1 MRLLEL
7 GPGHTAGDAIVHVPG
22 SDVVFAGDLVFAND
36 TPLMWAGPV
45 ESWLSALDRILAMR
59 PRLIVPGHGPVTDE
73 EGVRDLAHYL
83 QYVADEATDR
93 FEQGMDVDDAAD
105 DIDLSPFDDWSERER
120 IAVNVHTVYRGLDP
134 SLPALP
140 VPEQFVRMAKWA
152 ARHR

>member
-1 MRLLEL
+1 M
-7 GPGHTAGDAIVHVPG
+7 
-22 SDVVFAGDLVFAND
+22 
-36 TPLMWAGPV
+36 